1 MLLFLDVISPIPEF
15 FIIEDNKIIYQCK
28 IATNESE
35 KLSDNIIQ
43 KYIEID
49 KELNLNKK
57 LKKLAMTIGPG
68 SYTSLRVGASFL
80 SGLSISM
87 NLKYCPITISA
98 ILKNKIDIYKNKK
111 AGVYIYSS
119 NDQKFFCNLNT
130 RNEIIYKKLD
140 NSTDHLPKDLEVI
153 FYNSKE
159 YHDPIRK
166 FEQNK
171 FSFVNEYISNKS
183 EFIFNSNS
191 IIKPIFIS
199 NNQTLN

>member
-15 FIIEDNKIIYQCK
+15 FAIEDNKIIYQCK
-28 IATNESE
+28 IVTNESE

-98 ILKNKIDIYKNKK
+98 ILKK
-111 AGVYIYSS
+111 
-119 NDQKFFCNLNT
+119 
-130 RNEIIYKKLD
+130 
-140 NSTDHLPKDLEVI
+140 
-153 FYNSKE
+153 
-159 YHDPIRK
+159 
-166 FEQNK
+166 
-171 FSFVNEYISNKS
+171 
-183 EFIFNSNS
+183 
-191 IIKPIFIS
+191 
-199 NNQTLN
+199 

>member
-15 FIIEDNKIIYQCK
+15 SIIEDNKIIYQCK
-28 IATNESE
+28 IVINESE

-43 KYIEID
+43 KYIKID

-57 LKKLAMTIGPG
+57 LTKLAMTIGPG

-80 SGLSISM
+80 SGLCISM
-87 NLKYCPITISA
+87 DLKYCPITIST
-98 ILKNKIDIYKNKK
+98 ILKSKTNKYKNKNV
-111 AGVYIYSS
+111 GIYIYSS
-119 NDQKFFCNLNT
+119 NDQEFFCNLNT
-130 RNEIIYKKLD
+130 SNEIIYKKLD
-140 NSTDHLPKDLEVI
+140 KSINDLPKDLEVI
-153 FYNSKE
+153 FYNTKE

-183 EFIFNSNS
+183 EFIFKSNT